1 VVVRVLIGLLLCLSS
16 RLAGSHRPGAHRP
29 GSVAADGVLLA
40 DPVQRRQSGAV
51 IAGRPPTMSGSQ
63 RRTQRA
69 GLPASLRQQGAACTA
84 PPCVATRSGLRC
96 RRRRRRPKACPKA
109 RTRRSINRAKRHA
122 PKARP
127 LPATMRGWRAAAG
140 RVPVKRDRGGRRGS
154 PAAPS
159 RLTLGHLC
167 RSCTQIPGDPGIW
180 QAGETP
186 TGAAVKLHPRP
197 PIGCRPKS

>member
-29 GSVAADGVLLA
+29 GSVAAGGVLLA

-96 RRRRRRPKACPKA
+96 RRRRRGPQVHPRRGRADQSIARSAPYGASAPLPRGGISRHVAQLGERTCFGSSPKKA
-109 RTRRSINRAKRHA
+109 RCEAPFPQDRHERSPPNQ
-122 PKARP
+122 
-127 LPATMRGWRAAAG
+127 
-140 RVPVKRDRGGRRGS
+140 VVSQDQDVDPVTTD
-154 PAAPS
+154 
-159 RLTLGHLC
+159 
-167 RSCTQIPGDPGIW
+167 
-180 QAGETP
+180 
-186 TGAAVKLHPRP
+186 
-197 PIGCRPKS
+197 